1 MAPAAESERGQA
13 MGKPLGPWSALS
25 ANAWQRMPR
34 FAPPVLDCDGV
45 SIRLIA
51 MLIAPNVKCLARLT
65 SGSYPRHYGKH
76 MDQTSY
82 YRPACSSLEWHATQ
96 S

>member
-34 FAPPVLDCDGV
+34 FAPPVLDCDV
-45 SIRLIA
+45 VLIRLSA
-51 MLIAPNVKCLARLT
+51 MLIAPNVSSGTARFRQLSEALRKT
-65 SGSYPRHYGKH
+65 YVRGELFAG
-76 MDQTSY
+76 
-82 YRPACSSLEWHATQ
+82 
-96 S
+96 